1 MFLKF
6 SRFMAI
12 AALTTFT
19 CITANETQAQ
29 ERDPSLLD
37 PTTLSVDV
45 IRPGSP
51 LTLPQ
56 LMNQA
61 YWRNGGTFYKQATSL
76 EHLNFIFGW
85 YNFPEGSYA
94 ENSIVRDSLLMNTIV
109 KDYFNQLER
118 REPTIRTRD
127 LTNPFNSSLNE
138 NPSYMR

>member
-19 CITANETQAQ
+19 CITANETKAQ

-45 IRPGSP
+45 IRPGSS
-51 LTLPQ
+51 LNLPQ

-61 YWRNGGTFYKQATSL
+61 YWQNSGTFFRQTTSL
-76 EHLNFIFGW
+76 ERLNSIFGW

-94 ENSIVRDSLLMNTIV
+94 ENSVARDGLLINIIVDDHF
-109 KDYFNQLER
+109 KQLQQ

-127 LTNPFNSSLNE
+127 LTNPFDSSLNE
-138 NPSYMR
+138 NPSYVR